1 MSHTVRR
8 TTGSLPDATA
18 GSVRALARAAAD
30 IDGVPPLSEQPL
42 LWLTGGG
49 PAVHH
54 LLLGPDEAPTGYA
67 QLDLRDPAR
76 ATAELVVHPEHR
88 RTGRGGALLDA
99 LTTDADHVDV
109 WAHGDLPAARSL
121 AARRGLPVVRELWQM
136 RLDPL
141 TAPAA
146 PMPTPPDVLVRPFV
160 PGRDEGPWLALN
172 AAAFAH
178 HPEQG
183 RLDLGDLTARENE
196 PWFDPAGFLLAESR
210 ADGRLLAAGW
220 TKVPPGADGLF
231 FLPYLSGERSPH
243 MDAAA
248 RGAWIGLTLSHD
260 RRHLVRALLEGVG
273 FAYRDCLVRMRAEG
287 AEFAELVVVGGGA
300 KSAGWR
306 QMLADQLGLP
316 LVVPQAEEGPAMGG
330 AILASVAAGLQP
342 DVEQAVAAMIRPPA
356 RRTEPDPERAAAYAR
371 LHERYAAFYP
381 ALRGLTG

>member
-54 LLLGPDEAPTGYA
+54 LLVGPDEAPTGYA

-88 RTGRGGALLDA
+88 RTGRGTALLDA
-99 LTTDADHVDV
+99 LTTTAEQVDV

-141 TAPAA
+141 TTPAA

-183 RLDLGDLTARENE
+183 RLDRADLTARQNE

-220 TKVPPGADGLF
+220 TKVPPGEDEGEIYVLGVHPGAQGRGLGR
-231 FLPYLSGERSPH
+231 L
-243 MDAAA
+243 
-248 RGAWIGLTLSHD
+248 LTDRMLSH
-260 RRHLVRALLEGVG
+260 
-273 FAYRDCLVRMRAEG
+273 
-287 AEFAELVVVGGGA
+287 
-300 KSAGWR
+300 
-306 QMLADQLGLP
+306 LAD
-316 LVVPQAEEGPAMGG
+316 
-330 AILASVAAGLQP
+330 
-342 DVEQAVAAMIRPPA
+342 
-356 RRTEPDPERAAAYAR
+356 
-371 LHERYAAFYP
+371 
-381 ALRGLTG
+381 RGLRAVVLYTEGDNTPAVRTYQRAGFVRSAVDVVFRL